1 MRVADLLV
9 QELAESGIRRVFM
22 VTGGG
27 AMHLNDAFGR
37 EPRLGVVCCHHEQA
51 CSMAAESYARVSNRP
66 AAVNVTS
73 GPGGINALNGVFG
86 AYVDSIP
93 MIVISGQVKRETL
106 VSSYTL
112 PLRQLGDQEVDIVA
126 MAGPVCKDAI
136 LLSQPEDARFVI
148 QKAVWLAQ
156 AGRPGPVW
164 IDVPIDVQA
173 ALVEPSALRS
183 FDPRSEGEAAMLP
196 AERAAKSGPDLVAD
210 METALTK
217 LARSERPVVLAGAGV
232 RLSGAHDAFLRVVE
246 KLGVPVVTGWNAHD
260 TLWNDHPLYV
270 GRPGSVGDR
279 AGNFA
284 VQNADFLLVLG
295 SRMNVRQ
302 VSYNWQAFARAAFVV
317 MVDADAAELAKPT
330 LSVDLP
336 VQADLSEALDVLE
349 QLPYARS
356 PLHHRYLEWCR
367 ERVAR
372 YPVVLGEYA
381 KNSEPVNPYVFV
393 QTLFEVL
400 EEGDI
405 VVTGDGTA
413 CVVTFQAA
421 DLKRDQ
427 RLFTNSGCASM
438 GYDLP
443 AAIGAWCASERRVI
457 CLAGDGSIM
466 LNLQELQTIS
476 GHNMAIKVIVMS
488 NDGYSSIRQTQQN
501 YFPDN
506 IVGCG
511 PESGLTFPD
520 FVRLGDAFG
529 FATRRCSS
537 HQDLAEKLRE
547 TISGEG
553 PQLLEVVLDPEQPFS
568 PKLSSRQLADGSM
581 VSSPLEDLAPFLSRD
596 ELADNMLIPLVED

>member
-1 MRVADLLV
+1 
-9 QELAESGIRRVFM
+9 
-22 VTGGG
+22 
-27 AMHLNDAFGR
+27 
-37 EPRLGVVCCHHEQA
+37 
-51 CSMAAESYARVSNRP
+51 
-66 AAVNVTS
+66 
-73 GPGGINALNGVFG
+73 
-86 AYVDSIP
+86 
-93 MIVISGQVKRETL
+93 
-106 VSSYTL
+106 
-112 PLRQLGDQEVDIVA
+112 
-126 MAGPVCKDAI
+126 
-136 LLSQPEDARFVI
+136 
-148 QKAVWLAQ
+148 
-156 AGRPGPVW
+156 
-164 IDVPIDVQA
+164 
-173 ALVEPSALRS
+173 
-183 FDPRSEGEAAMLP
+183 
-196 AERAAKSGPDLVAD
+196 
-210 METALTK
+210 
-217 LARSERPVVLAGAGV
+217 VLAGAGV
-232 RLSGAHDAFLRVVE
+232 RLSGAYDAFLRVVE
-246 KLGVPVVTGWNAHD
+246 KLGVPIVTGWNAHD
-260 TLWNDHPLYV
+260 TVWNDHPLYV

-284 VQNADFLLVLG
+284 VQSADFLMVLG

-302 VSYNWQAFARAAFVV
+302 VSYNWHAFARAAFLV

-336 VQADLSEALDVLE
+336 VQADLSEALHVLE
-349 QLPYARS
+349 QLPYVRS
-356 PLHHRYLEWCR
+356 PVHERYLEWCR

-372 YPVVLGEYA
+372 YPVVLGEYS

-393 QTLFEVL
+393 QTLFEEL
-400 EEGDI
+400 DEGDI

-443 AAIGAWCASERRVI
+443 AAIGAWCAAERRVI

-466 LNLQELQTIS
+466 LNLQELQTIA
-476 GHNMAIKVIVMS
+476 GNKMEIKVIVLS

-537 HQDLAEKLRE
+537 HQDLAEKIRQ

-553 PQLLEVVLDPEQPFS
+553 PQLLEVMLDPEQPFS